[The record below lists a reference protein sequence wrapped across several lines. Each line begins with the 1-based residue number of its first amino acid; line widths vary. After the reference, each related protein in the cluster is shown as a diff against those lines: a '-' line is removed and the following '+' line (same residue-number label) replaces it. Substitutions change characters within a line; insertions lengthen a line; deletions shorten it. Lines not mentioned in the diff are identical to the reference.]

1 MSVNTRRAAPRRS
14 SVRRKYPI
22 GAEVSR
28 AGTHFRVW
36 APKRKRVD
44 VVLLSGPGAP
54 GCVALKP
61 EPEGYFSGLVP
72 AARSATRYRFRLDGN
87 DAWSFPDPASRYQP
101 DGPHGDSEVVDPR
114 YQWTDHRWKGPKL
127 QGQVLY
133 EMHIGTFTQEGTW
146 SAAAAQ
152 MEELSKAGITTVEV
166 MPIAEFPGRFGWG
179 YDGVGLFAPTW
190 LYGTPHQL
198 RAFVDAAHRRH
209 IAVILDVVYNHL
221 GPDGNYLSEF
231 SEDYFSGKHTT
242 DWGEAINFDD
252 TNCGPVREYFST
264 NAGYWIKEFHF
275 DGLRLDA
282 TQNIY
287 DNSSVHILKEIT
299 RRVRAAARPRSTLM
313 VAENEPQD
321 GELARPA
328 ERGGYGMDALW
339 NDDFHHSAMV
349 ALTGRSEAYYTDY
362 RGSAQEF
369 ISAAKHGFLYQGQW
383 YSWQNQRRG
392 TPVLDLPPEAFITFI
407 QNHDQIA
414 NSATGLRIHSQS
426 SPGAY
431 RAFTALLL
439 LGPGTPMLFQGQE
452 FAASKP
458 FRYFSDHKPEI
469 SKLVLKG
476 RAEFLSQF
484 LSLRNPESQVIL
496 ADPGN
501 PATFQQCKL
510 DFSEREK
517 HADVYA
523 LHKDLLRL
531 RREDPVFRAPKK
543 NCLDGS
549 VLDRRAFVLRFFDA
563 AHGDRL
569 LLANLDADLELTADP
584 DPLLAPPRG
593 MHWEVLFSTED
604 QKYGGSGIYSPEG
617 EHGWRIPG
625 QAAMVLIPSAR
636 ERENA

>member
-1 MSVNTRRAAPRRS
+1 
-14 SVRRKYPI
+14 
-22 GAEVSR
+22 
-28 AGTHFRVW
+28 
-36 APKRKRVD
+36 VD

-287 DNSSVHILKEIT
+287 DN
-299 RRVRAAARPRSTLM
+299 RPRRT
-313 VAENEPQD
+313 
-321 GELARPA
+321 
-328 ERGGYGMDALW
+328 
-339 NDDFHHSAMV
+339 
-349 ALTGRSEAYYTDY
+349 
-362 RGSAQEF
+362 
-369 ISAAKHGFLYQGQW
+369 
-383 YSWQNQRRG
+383 
-392 TPVLDLPPEAFITFI
+392 
-407 QNHDQIA
+407 
-414 NSATGLRIHSQS
+414 
-426 SPGAY
+426 
-431 RAFTALLL
+431 
-439 LGPGTPMLFQGQE
+439 
-452 FAASKP
+452 
-458 FRYFSDHKPEI
+458 
-469 SKLVLKG
+469 
-476 RAEFLSQF
+476 
-484 LSLRNPESQVIL
+484 
-496 ADPGN
+496 
-501 PATFQQCKL
+501 
-510 DFSEREK
+510 
-517 HADVYA
+517 
-523 LHKDLLRL
+523 
-531 RREDPVFRAPKK
+531 
-543 NCLDGS
+543 
-549 VLDRRAFVLRFFDA
+549 
-563 AHGDRL
+563 
-569 LLANLDADLELTADP
+569 
-584 DPLLAPPRG
+584 
-593 MHWEVLFSTED
+593 
-604 QKYGGSGIYSPEG
+604 
-617 EHGWRIPG
+617 
-625 QAAMVLIPSAR
+625 
-636 ERENA
+636 